1 MCFVFNALNEKLIF
15 AIINV
20 VVKIT
25 NILPPEIITNIL
37 NQQMQVAK
45 VLAYM
50 TKIRS
55 ILMYM
60 ESWSTLLKKTTCI
73 A

>member
-1 MCFVFNALNEKLIF
+1 MCFVLNALNEKPIF